1 MFSFF
6 FSLIKFNLP
15 VVGIGEDG
23 ITWIWDAW
31 AVDGIEFVGMSVVFN
46 DESLEVELSSMT
58 SKVGQDGDND
68 CDG

>member
-1 MFSFF
+1 
-6 FSLIKFNLP
+6 
-15 VVGIGEDG
+15 
-23 ITWIWDAW
+23 
-31 AVDGIEFVGMSVVFN
+31 MSVVFN